1 MINHKNIPF
10 ELRNKT
16 KHSYYQNNF
25 AEKISFIIT
34 ELDDSEKDIFKMK
47 GLTYNKDQLKIVAI
61 LVE

>member
-25 AEKISFIIT
+25 GGIAFIIT
-34 ELDDSEKDIFKMK
+34 ELDDSVKDIFKMK